1 MTIRTW
7 SIKLAA
13 GSALAALL
21 YTSAAIA
28 VGFGEI
34 ALKSALNEPLNA
46 EIELT
51 NVDDIDDS
59 MLLVKL
65 ASPQAFTQAGVSR
78 DFYLTALDFEVGKN
92 AAGATIVRV
101 TTEQPVV

>member
-46 EIELT
+46 
-51 NVDDIDDS
+51 
-59 MLLVKL
+59 
-65 ASPQAFTQAGVSR
+65 
-78 DFYLTALDFEVGKN
+78 
-92 AAGATIVRV
+92 
-101 TTEQPVV
+101 